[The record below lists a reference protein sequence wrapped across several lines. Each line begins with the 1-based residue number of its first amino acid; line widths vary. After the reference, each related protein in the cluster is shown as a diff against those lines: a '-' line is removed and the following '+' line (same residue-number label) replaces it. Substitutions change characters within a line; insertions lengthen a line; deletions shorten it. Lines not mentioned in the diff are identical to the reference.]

1 MRTPD
6 LVAKGFKFRL
16 NVPGDAIGN
25 VNDIRGHA
33 EPGDSYCLL
42 GIHTKYQAVEYALQ
56 HAHGDVGTPGR
67 ADDQIRLFVF
77 KYDGG

>member
-16 NVPGDAIGN
+16 DIPRDAIGN
-25 VNDIRGHA
+25 VNDIGGYA
-33 EPGDSYCLL
+33 EPGVSHRLL
-42 GIHTKYQAVEYALQ
+42 GIHTEYQAVEYPLQ
-56 HAHGDVGTPGR
+56 HAHGDVGTPRR